1 MSEPGR
7 WRRPDA
13 SMSLL
18 TDLVGTAL
26 EPAYR
31 TAADRPVTASTRRTR
46 RAWLVVALVLAGG
59 LFGTAAFQ
67 TTQQAPEMAKER
79 ATLIA
84 QIHQAQQE
92 NETLT
97 GTLQQ
102 VQGEVGRLQA
112 AQLGSGSS
120 VQADV
125 DRLGLLTGASPVT
138 GPGIVVTVDDAGGLS
153 GTVDPQS
160 IVVDTDLRRLV
171 NSLWEAGAEA
181 IAINGHR
188 ISTRTAIRGAGT
200 AITVDYVSLNR
211 PYRVEVIGDPKTM
224 PARFSGTTGGQL
236 WDLLKQNY
244 GMRYEITT
252 ADRLALPAD
261 PGLGLRT
268 ARVGP

>member
-1 MSEPGR
+1 MSTPTTSK
-7 WRRPDA
+7 RPDA

-31 TAADRPVTASTRRTR
+31 TADRRPGSGIPRV
-46 RAWLVVALVLAGG
+46 WLVVALLLAGG

-67 TTQQAPEMAKER
+67 TTQQAPEMASER
-79 ATLIA
+79 ANLIA
-84 QIHQAQQE
+84 QINQAQSDNLALSQ
-92 NETLT
+92 
-97 GTLQQ
+97 TLQQ
-102 VQGEVGRLQA
+102 VQSEVGRLQA

-125 DRLGLLTGASPVT
+125 DRLALVTGASAVT

-153 GTVDPQS
+153 GTENPQA

-171 NSLWEAGAEA
+171 NSLWAAGAEA

-188 ISTRTAIRGAGT
+188 ITSRTAIRGAGT

-211 PYRVEVIGDPKTM
+211 PYRVEAIGDPKTL
-224 PARFSGTTGGQL
+224 PARFSETSGGQL
-236 WDLLKQNY
+236 WDLLEQNY
-244 GMRYEITT
+244 GMRYEISS

-261 PGLGLRT
+261 AGLGLRT
-268 ARVGP
+268 AKAGR